1 MDKKGSDSMETK
13 KKVIPIIAMD
23 HICKQYSTGVEALH
37 DISIRINKGEF
48 VFVVGKSGSGK
59 STFIKLLLKELDP
72 TEGRLFVGGRQVTHL
87 KRKRVSLYRR
97 KIGVVFQDF
106 RLLKNKTVYEN
117 VAFAQEIIGM
127 TKREIA
133 VNVPI
138 MLEMV
143 GLQKKADVYP
153 HELSG
158 GEQQRV
164 AIARALINRP
174 TILLADEPT
183 GNLDPKTAWD
193 IMMLLQEVNKMGTT
207 VVVVTHNNDVVDV
220 MQKRVINLED
230 GILVRDAKKGGYEV
244 EGD

>member
-1 MDKKGSDSMETK
+1 MELIRVKDVQKTYRNGVVGLYDFSVNIPKGD
-13 KKVIPIIAMD
+13 
-23 HICKQYSTGVEALH
+23 
-37 DISIRINKGEF
+37 F
-48 VFVVGKSGSGK
+48 VFVIGASGSGK
-59 STFIKLLLKELDP
+59 STFIKM
-72 TEGRLFVGGRQVTHL
+72 
-87 KRKRVSLYRR
+87 LYREEKPDKGSIYIGGIDVARLKNR
-97 KIGVVFQDF
+97 KVYKLRRKLGIVFQDYK
-106 RLLKNKTVYEN
+106 LLPKLTVYEN

-127 TKREIA
+127 KKREIA

-230 GILVRDAKKGGYEV
+230 GILVRDEKKGGYEV